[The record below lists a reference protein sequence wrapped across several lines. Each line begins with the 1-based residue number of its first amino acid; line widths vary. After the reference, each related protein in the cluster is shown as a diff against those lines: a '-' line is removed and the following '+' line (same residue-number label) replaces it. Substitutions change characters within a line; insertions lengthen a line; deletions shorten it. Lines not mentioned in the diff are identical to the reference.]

1 MSKIKK
7 IIHDNEEKYIRFL
20 AKLVAFIS
28 SCQHI
33 LANPSPITFEN
44 KLFFMILY
52 AIAKRVN
59 LSYNLYKRQC
69 VQSM

>member
-44 KLFFMILY
+44 KLFFMIGM
-52 AIAKRVN
+52 ACEVFRKSGMRD
-59 LSYNLYKRQC
+59 
-69 VQSM
+69 